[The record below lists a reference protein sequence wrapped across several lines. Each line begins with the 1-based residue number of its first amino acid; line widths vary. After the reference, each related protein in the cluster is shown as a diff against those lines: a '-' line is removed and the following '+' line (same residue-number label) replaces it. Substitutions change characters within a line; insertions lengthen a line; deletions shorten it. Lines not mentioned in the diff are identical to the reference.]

1 MELIK
6 EEKGEVEDVTSDIV
20 KVITTGDV
28 NPGEVVSEVIPCEVL
43 EVIPVEVVSE
53 VIRGEVVS
61 EVIPSDTVKVIT
73 TGEVIPVEVITTGDK
88 KVMNVV
94 RLEKIKNINKR
105 LFKRDKKNIIFVYS
119 PPKVGS
125 TSLVSSLRLNL
136 SENYNI
142 IHIHDE
148 IMIGVLIKTDMEDI
162 TMSDIINYNE
172 ELGKN
177 VFVMDI
183 FRNPIERKI
192 SEYFEKL
199 SSLHFN
205 NTELNLNKYRMEK
218 IIDRFNKVFEHIS
231 KDDYFFERY
240 NIECPDHFDVE
251 NKYLLIENKG
261 TKYIKL
267 RMNDIDEWNVILT
280 KIFKSNIVTV
290 KDHETKNKSI
300 GELYER
306 FKKEYRIPY
315 RHYLK
320 IKESNCLK
328 YYYSKEERENYLK
341 SWEHKTEKKEIT
353 CYTKKEYDFYLN
365 VCIENKYY
373 NNNIEW
379 DHYIDNGCL
388 CMFCSKK
395 RKEIVK
401 KLKSGM
407 KTINEKII
415 HDNELLKRE
424 IGLRMSISK
433 PKKIIKN
440 NLNNIVYL

>member
-6 EEKGEVEDVTSDIV
+6 EEKGEDVVKVITTGEVVPVEVVSSDIV
-20 KVITTGDV
+20 KVITTGD
-28 NPGEVVSEVIPCEVL
+28 IT
-43 EVIPVEVVSE
+43 
-53 VIRGEVVS
+53 RGEVPKEDEKVVMS
-61 EVIPSDTVKVIT
+61 EL
-73 TGEVIPVEVITTGDK
+73 
-88 KVMNVV
+88 

-148 IMIGVLIKTDMEDI
+148 MMIGVLIKTDMEDI
-162 TMSDIINYNE
+162 RMSDIINYNE
-172 ELGKN
+172 ELGKK
-177 VFVMDI
+177 VFVIDI

-205 NTELNLNKYRMEK
+205 NSEANLNKYRMEK
-218 IIDRFNKVFEHIS
+218 IIERFNKIFEHLS
-231 KDDYFFERY
+231 KDDYFQERY

-267 RMNDIDEWNVILT
+267 RMNDIDEWNKILT
-280 KIFKSNIVTV
+280 NIFKSNIVTI

-320 IKESNCLK
+320 IKESNNLK
-328 YYYSKEERENYLK
+328 YYHSKEERENYLK

-365 VCIENKYY
+365 ICIENKYY

-379 DHYIDNGCL
+379 DHYIDNGC
-388 CMFCSKK
+388 FCKYCTEK
-395 RKEIVK
+395 RKEIYFK
-401 KLKSGM
+401 AKSGE
-407 KTINEKII
+407 KNFEKII
-415 HDNELLKRE
+415 HRNVIHEVKVEKIKTIHNKIKTFIDGELSKKKF
-424 IGLRMSISK
+424 K
-433 PKKIIKN
+433 PKQFKI
-440 NLNNIVYL
+440 NITNK

>member
-1 MELIK
+1 MDLLNEVK
-6 EEKGEVEDVTSDIV
+6 E
-20 KVITTGDV
+20 
-28 NPGEVVSEVIPCEVL
+28 
-43 EVIPVEVVSE
+43 
-53 VIRGEVVS
+53 
-61 EVIPSDTVKVIT
+61 DTVKVIT
-73 TGEVIPVEVITTGDK
+73 TGEVVGEVVSNELNVKVNELKEDK
-88 KVMNVV
+88 KVMNVL
-94 RLEKIKNINKR
+94 RLEKIKNINKK

-162 TMSDIINYNE
+162 TMSDIIHYNC

-177 VFVMDI
+177 VFVIDI

-251 NKYLLIENKG
+251 NKYLLIEKNG

-280 KIFKSNIVTV
+280 NIFKSNIVTV

-315 RHYLK
+315 DHYLK

-328 YYYSKEERENYLK
+328 YYHSNEERENYLK
-341 SWEHKTEKKEIT
+341 SWENKTDKKEIT
-353 CYTKKEYDFYLN
+353 CYTKEEYDFYLN

-401 KLKSGM
+401 KLKSGI
-407 KTINEKII
+407 KTKNEKII
-415 HDNELLKRE
+415 HDTELLKRE